1 MTDFLNT
8 YFYGFDTRVYELV
21 CGVQNEFLNVV
32 ANIFANFGN
41 IRAFLV
47 YVVIALVL
55 CCFKKTRKYGISL
68 AFALAIGSLIT
79 NMILK
84 PWIARPRPYV
94 GLKDTPFWNTYEAFY
109 TYAGSHLEGDKS
121 FPSGHTTVAFESS
134 VSLFSTARSD
144 GHKWAYILLVL
155 AVIMGLSRIYLCVHY
170 PTDVIAGFL
179 VGTLAGVGVF
189 LISRQITSAAEKRKL
204 LKDKV

>member
-55 CCFKKTRKYGISL
+55 CCFKKTR
-68 AFALAIGSLIT
+68 
-79 NMILK
+79 
-84 PWIARPRPYV
+84 
-94 GLKDTPFWNTYEAFY
+94 
-109 TYAGSHLEGDKS
+109 
-121 FPSGHTTVAFESS
+121 
-134 VSLFSTARSD
+134 
-144 GHKWAYILLVL
+144 
-155 AVIMGLSRIYLCVHY
+155 
-170 PTDVIAGFL
+170 
-179 VGTLAGVGVF
+179 
-189 LISRQITSAAEKRKL
+189 
-204 LKDKV
+204 